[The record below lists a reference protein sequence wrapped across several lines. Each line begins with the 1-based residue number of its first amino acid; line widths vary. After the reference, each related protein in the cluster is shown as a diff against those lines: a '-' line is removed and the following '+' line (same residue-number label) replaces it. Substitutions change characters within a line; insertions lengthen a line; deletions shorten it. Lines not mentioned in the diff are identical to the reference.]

1 MVLRLRWNQL
11 PAANSLV
18 PGDWIADYGL
28 WRLRVSRELF
38 GGCSFRLEFKSF
50 SALDIGSGPFG
61 SHEYREVYYE
71 MHRRDDDGTPTGR
84 LESVEESQL
93 AAEKVLFVKILI

>member
-1 MVLRLRWNQL
+1 MTLRLRWTQL

-18 PGDWIADYGL
+18 PGDWIAEYGL

-38 GGCSFRLEFKSF
+38 GGCSFRLEFKSL

-61 SHEYREVYYE
+61 SHEYREVYHEIYARGE
-71 MHRRDDDGTPTGR
+71 DGAPTGR
-84 LESVEESQL
+84 LESEDESKA
-93 AAEKVLFVKILI
+93 AAEITLFVKILI